1 MYKFLS
7 KILNF
12 TTETEKSI
20 SLTQPSHL
28 AAMDTFTVQTISED
42 EADEILKFK
51 NSHFHNHDP
60 VERALPGTK
69 HKSNDAEVILKGIKD
84 GFALKA
90 VDKET
95 STLVGFVIGVPTSL
109 HVVDELKR
117 SAATVDDTNRA
128 YINSLVAY
136 LESKANIFGRFKVER
151 RIHVPSLCV
160 HSDYRGHKIG
170 TKLFEAAIAEA
181 KSGQFELITVHCSSS
196 YSARIAVCLKM
207 DLVFTVTYQ
216 EYNDHVGKQLFT
228 PVGPHTEIA
237 TYALV
242 L

>member
-1 MYKFLS
+1 
-7 KILNF
+7 
-12 TTETEKSI
+12 
-20 SLTQPSHL
+20 
-28 AAMDTFTVQTISED
+28 MDTFTVLPIDES
-42 EADEILKFK
+42 EADDILKFK

-69 HKSNDAEVILKGIKD
+69 HKSNDAEVILFGIKN

-90 VDKET
+90 VDQET
-95 STLVGFVIGVPTSL
+95 STLVGFVVGVPTFL
-109 HVVDELKR
+109 NVVDELKR

-128 YINSLVAY
+128 YINNLVAY

-151 RIHVPSLCV
+151 RIHVPTLCV

-170 TKLFEAAIAEA
+170 TKLFEAAIAGA
-181 KSGQFELITVHCSSS
+181 RTRQFELITVHCSSS

-216 EYNDHVGKQLFT
+216 EYNDHLGKQLFM